1 MHIVCFNTLSQH
13 PPHTSASIWLWY
25 ICMRT
30 CIKKA
35 LSHCIYTHACTL
47 THVYVHTHTD
57 THTYKHTYHYVQY
70 IHARTSSILCNTAA
84 IPLGSVLVAS
94 CPCVHQPTNYQPAD
108 SREGAHGS
116 SSCQAGKNHAQ
127 YHHEERFQVGSPEEV
142 TTSEIQAELHYMFEV
157 HNIIQWNL
165 YIPDTLGTIN
175 GGVLVSGV
183 VSMHVLQS
191 PLGSCDN
198 AQCPEKSLLHGCPHR
213 GVPL

>member
-1 MHIVCFNTLSQH
+1 M
-13 PPHTSASIWLWY
+13 
-25 ICMRT
+25 
-30 CIKKA
+30 
-35 LSHCIYTHACTL
+35 
-47 THVYVHTHTD
+47 
-57 THTYKHTYHYVQY
+57 
-70 IHARTSSILCNTAA
+70 
-84 IPLGSVLVAS
+84 
-94 CPCVHQPTNYQPAD
+94 HQPTDCQPAD
-108 SREGAHGS
+108 SRETQPVAYSHTREGAHGS
-116 SSCQAGKNHAQ
+116 SNCQAGKNHAQ

-183 VSMHVLQS
+183 VSRSMHVLQS
-191 PLGSCDN
+191 PLGSYDN